1 MKHSE
6 WLTGLKSIA
15 PDAFGQMLPPTNF
28 CQEWLDSLL
37 GKNAVEVI
45 TEVKS
50 IGEEYQV
57 TKQDGV
63 ESVRSL
69 DINPC
74 RLSVEVEAG
83 LITKACF
90 G

>member
-1 MKHSE
+1 MTE
-6 WLTGLKSIA
+6 ETQEI
-15 PDAFGQMLPPTNF
+15 PPTMF
-28 CQEWLDSLL
+28 VQEWLDSLI
-37 GKNAVEVI
+37 GKPAVDVF
-45 TEVKS
+45 TEVKA

-69 DINPC
+69 DMNPC
-74 RLSVEVEAG
+74 RLSVEVEDG

>member
-1 MKHSE
+1 MTVESQE
-6 WLTGLKSIA
+6 I
-15 PDAFGQMLPPTNF
+15 PPTMF
-28 CQEWLDSLL
+28 VQEWLDSLI
-37 GKNAVEVI
+37 GKPAVDVF
-45 TEVKS
+45 TEVKA

-69 DINPC
+69 DMNPC

>member
-1 MKHSE
+1 MTE
-6 WLTGLKSIA
+6 ETQEI
-15 PDAFGQMLPPTNF
+15 PPTMF
-28 CQEWLDSLL
+28 VQEWLDSLI
-37 GKNAVEVI
+37 GKPAVDVF
-45 TEVKS
+45 TEVKA

-69 DINPC
+69 DMNPC

>member
-1 MKHSE
+1 MTVE
-6 WLTGLKSIA
+6 TQEI
-15 PDAFGQMLPPTNF
+15 PPTMF
-28 CQEWLDSLL
+28 VQEWLDSLI
-37 GKNAVEVI
+37 GKPAVDVF
-45 TEVKS
+45 TEVKA

-69 DINPC
+69 DMNPC

>member
-1 MKHSE
+1 MTVESQE
-6 WLTGLKSIA
+6 I
-15 PDAFGQMLPPTNF
+15 PPTMF
-28 CQEWLDSLL
+28 VQEWLDSLI
-37 GKNAVEVI
+37 GKPAVDVF
-45 TEVKS
+45 TEVKA

-69 DINPC
+69 DMNPC
-74 RLSVEVEAG
+74 RLSVEVEDG

>member
-1 MKHSE
+1 MTVE
-6 WLTGLKSIA
+6 TQEI
-15 PDAFGQMLPPTNF
+15 PPTMF
-28 CQEWLDSLL
+28 VQEWLDSLI
-37 GKNAVEVI
+37 GKPAADVF
-45 TEVKS
+45 TEVKA

-69 DINPC
+69 DMNPC
-74 RLSVEVEAG
+74 RLSVEVEDG

>member
-1 MKHSE
+1 MTE
-6 WLTGLKSIA
+6 ETQEI
-15 PDAFGQMLPPTNF
+15 PPTMF
-28 CQEWLDSLL
+28 VQEWLDSLI
-37 GKNAVEVI
+37 GKPAVDVF

-69 DINPC
+69 DMNPC
-74 RLSVEVEAG
+74 RLSVEVEDG